1 VVYWSGRLP
10 EDNLSALLEYGVVQL
25 QLDLSSEQKKKLL
38 NYVKLLSHWNK
49 AYNLTAIRN
58 EGEMMIKHILDSL
71 AVVPLFEGIES
82 IIDIGSGPGLPGI
95 PLAICYP
102 QTAVTTVDSNGKK
115 TRFMQH
121 AVTSLGLLNVTVL
134 NQRAEQISIDKKYAA
149 VTSRAFTSLVEMVEK
164 TAHLLQTNGQ
174 FLAMKGIYP
183 TAELSELP
191 VGYKVTAV
199 HQLKVP
205 DLEAERHLVA
215 IALDQ

>member
-1 VVYWSGRLP
+1 MP
-10 EDNLSALLEYGVVQL
+10 EDNISALLENGVVQL
-25 QLDLSSEQKKKLL
+25 PLDLSVAQKKTLL
-38 NYVKLLSHWNK
+38 DYVKLLSHWNK
-49 AYNLTAIRN
+49 AYNLTAIRD

-71 AVVPLFEGIES
+71 AVVPFFAASES

-121 AVTSLGLLNVTVL
+121 AVTSLGLLNITVL
-134 NQRAEQISIDKKYAA
+134 NQRAEKIPSDKKYAA
-149 VTSRAFTSLVEMVEK
+149 VTSRAFTSLADMVEK
-164 TAHLLQTNGQ
+164 TAHLLQAKGE
-174 FLAMKGIYP
+174 FLAMKGVYP
-183 TAELSELP
+183 TEELSELP
-191 VGYKVTAV
+191 AGYKVTAV

-205 DLEAERHLVA
+205 GLAAERHLVA